1 MGPAV
6 VFFLVLA
13 STAPLLSASQVS
25 GNYSA
30 IKPST
35 LWINNNTYFNDF
47 RARCIIT
54 RVVIPNSNSDLYTE
68 VGFYCASSIYPCNE
82 FLFAVS
88 IGNAG
93 TMQTSRTS
101 DQVIATIVD
110 TRQIVWS
117 ANRDR
122 PVRENATLEFATD
135 GNLVLRDADGSHVWS
150 SNTSGRSVAG
160 MAVKDVGNLV
170 LFDHRNATVWQSF
183 DYPTD
188 TLVLGQSLVEG
199 TRLTSNTSATNMTKN
214 MFYITLLPHALY
226 AFVEST
232 PPQRYFFT
240 HMGQNETTNYPTKVT
255 FKNGKLMA
263 YVQQTGP
270 YISNDIILTPS
281 ASTQFMT
288 LESDGHLR
296 QYGWSGDRW
305 DRLSD
310 VMGFMLDDCDYPTVC
325 GEYGICTQGQCGC
338 PLETNSSSS
347 YFKLV
352 DEGEPNLGCAPVTPI
367 SC

>member
-13 STAPLLSASQVS
+13 SAALLASQVTGNYCVSQVS

-35 LWINNNTYFNDF
+35 LWINDNNSYNDY
-47 RARCIIT
+47 RVRCIIT
-54 RVVIPNSNSDLYTE
+54 RVVVPNSNSDLYTE

-93 TMQTSRTS
+93 TS

-150 SNTSGRSVAG
+150 SNTPGRSVAG
-160 MAVKDVGNLV
+160 MAIKDVGNLV

-199 TRLTSNTSATNMTKN
+199 TRLTSNTSATNMTEN
-214 MFYITLLPHALY
+214 MFYILKGGRQKTCHLSLIKK
-226 AFVEST
+226 ESL
-232 PPQRYFFT
+232 R
-240 HMGQNETTNYPTKVT
+240 HEAKV
-255 FKNGKLMA
+255 
-263 YVQQTGP
+263 
-270 YISNDIILTPS
+270 
-281 ASTQFMT
+281 
-288 LESDGHLR
+288 
-296 QYGWSGDRW
+296 
-305 DRLSD
+305 
-310 VMGFMLDDCDYPTVC
+310 
-325 GEYGICTQGQCGC
+325 
-338 PLETNSSSS
+338 
-347 YFKLV
+347 
-352 DEGEPNLGCAPVTPI
+352 
-367 SC
+367 